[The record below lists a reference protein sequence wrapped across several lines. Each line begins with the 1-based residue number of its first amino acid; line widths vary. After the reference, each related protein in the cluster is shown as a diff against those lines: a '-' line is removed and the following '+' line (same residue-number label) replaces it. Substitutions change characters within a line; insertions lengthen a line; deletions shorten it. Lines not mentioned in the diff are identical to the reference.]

1 MYELINKVKELNP
14 LVLHYTNNV
23 TITDCANMTLAI
35 GASPLM
41 SFSYE
46 EVEDMVSVASAV
58 VINIGTMNSSYL
70 DLFVKAGK
78 AANKYNKPVVLD
90 VAGKGVDSF
99 DDGSDASE
107 IVKAVAKKLNCTVV
121 ASGITDLVSDGE
133 KVYKIFNGT
142 AKLKKIT
149 GTGCMSSSLIASFLP
164 CTDKPIEAAFM
175 GTLSM
180 SLSGE
185 LADITKPAVGTF
197 KTYLFDNIDTLDVET
212 FEKYAKVEL

>member
-1 MYELINKVKELNP
+1 MEKWGDKPYHSLDYE
-14 LVLHYTNNV
+14 
-23 TITDCANMTLAI
+23 
-35 GASPLM
+35 S
-41 SFSYE
+41 
-46 EVEDMVSVASAV
+46 
-58 VINIGTMNSSYL
+58 
-70 DLFVKAGK
+70 
-78 AANKYNKPVVLD
+78 
-90 VAGKGVDSF
+90 
-99 DDGSDASE
+99 
-107 IVKAVAKKLNCTVV
+107 KKRF
-121 ASGITDLVSDGE
+121 GE

>member
-1 MYELINKVKELNP
+1 MVEAVNAIELKN
-14 LVLHYTNNV
+14 
-23 TITDCANMTLAI
+23 ITKR
-35 GASPLM
+35 
-41 SFSYE
+41 F
-46 EVEDMVSVASAV
+46 
-58 VINIGTMNSSYL
+58 
-70 DLFVKAGK
+70 
-78 AANKYNKPVVLD
+78 
-90 VAGKGVDSF
+90 
-99 DDGSDASE
+99 
-107 IVKAVAKKLNCTVV
+107 
-121 ASGITDLVSDGE
+121 GE

-185 LADITKPAVGTF
+185 LADITKPAVGT
-197 KTYLFDNIDTLDVET
+197 YLFDNIDTLDVET

>member
-1 MYELINKVKELNP
+1 MMQDSTINQKQEQNVVKSENKLEGENDEYIDFFMGLSGGIMLAAISIGKNIG
-14 LVLHYTNNV
+14 LVQKDDPQDESYNY
-23 TITDCANMTLAI
+23 DEQANLYFKDI
-35 GASPLM
+35 EYNEGLLRLLGAS
-41 SFSYE
+41 SYSNINITLLLI
-46 EVEDMVSVASAV
+46 VGLVASL
-58 VINIGTMNSSYL
+58 VII
-70 DLFVKAGK
+70 
-78 AANKYNKPVVLD
+78 
-90 VAGKGVDSF
+90 
-99 DDGSDASE
+99 
-107 IVKAVAKKLNCTVV
+107 